1 MKDLLS
7 NFKSS
12 LIIQT
17 TSPLNPPSSLDYTSE
32 ILITPSLYA
41 IQNDKILVEYSLSFK
56 LSLARLK
63 PFSKIKEII
72 VKDSIND
79 LVFVNNHL
87 IYISDK
93 VLCISNKEETRKI
106 HGDYKD
112 RKLIK
117 IGGYLGIINS
127 NDSGGCK
134 GFKDEERDSTVK
146 DSNLSFSNQ
155 LTSLPPSTQPTL
167 ILPHSLI
174 IYDLP
179 SLLTKTPVRIKEI
192 KASLSFY
199 SDNILLTSLGH
210 SLSIYSNLNQIA
222 SISLP
227 MIPTCLCTDLLF
239 TKIYC
244 GTKTGTI
251 LCINFDGST
260 NKLLDFHKN
269 EILKLSFSF
278 CNQYLYSLDSKG
290 LICIWDVKGNVVI
303 DKMEIEGAVNFD
315 SVLLGNVSSSN
326 GVNKDDMKS
335 SLDTYDL
342 EMPSIFN

>member
-1 MKDLLS
+1 
-7 NFKSS
+7 
-12 LIIQT
+12 
-17 TSPLNPPSSLDYTSE
+17 
-32 ILITPSLYA
+32 
-41 IQNDKILVEYSLSFK
+41 
-56 LSLARLK
+56 
-63 PFSKIKEII
+63 
-72 VKDSIND
+72 
-79 LVFVNNHL
+79 
-87 IYISDK
+87 
-93 VLCISNKEETRKI
+93 
-106 HGDYKD
+106 
-112 RKLIK
+112 LIK
-117 IGGYLGIINS
+117 IGGYLGIIQN
-127 NDSGGCK
+127 NDSGICK

-146 DSNLSFSNQ
+146 EPNPLSTTLPRSNQ
-155 LTSLPPSTQPTL
+155 PITQPS
-167 ILPHSLI
+167 LPHSLI

-210 SLSIYSNLNQIA
+210 SLSIYSNLNHIA

-227 MIPTCLCTDLLF
+227 MIPTCFCTDLLF

-269 EILKLSFSF
+269 AILKLSFSF

-290 LICIWDVKGNVVI
+290 LLCIWDVKGNVVI
-303 DKMEIEGAVNFD
+303 DKMEIEGTVNFD

-326 GVNKDDMKS
+326 GDNNDLEMN
-335 SLDTYDL
+335 DL
-342 EMPSIFN
+342 EMPSIFK